1 MESFYGDYFNSACIT
16 LQNLKCQATARQ
28 LDLAATQHRY
38 DRKCPLLLA
47 YRQLFFELWTQSH
60 VLLVLISDVSYQGM
74 LYSSII

>member
-16 LQNLKCQATARQ
+16 LHLKCQATAQQ
-28 LDLAATQHRY
+28 LDLAATQYRY
-38 DRKCPLLLA
+38 DQKCPFLLA
-47 YRQLFFELWTQSH
+47 YRQIFFELWTQSH